1 MLVLRADGA
10 AGVVEVEDEEEEDEY
25 DVRPAENV
33 LAFLESVRLD
43 RKVEEKKWQ
52 DKVAALDSI
61 LDAVKKIVKL
71 SGDWRDYVDTVQI
84 LKRFVGDSNQAVR
97 ALDGVLQ
104 WLFVSFMAHCTSCC
118 DSV

>member
-1 MLVLRADGA
+1 MTFNVMCMMVWSDGA
-10 AGVVEVEDEEEEDEY
+10 AGAVEDDEEEEEDEY
-25 DVRPAENV
+25 DVRPAENI
-33 LAFLESVRLD
+33 LGFLESVRLD

-84 LKRFVGDSNQAVR
+84 LKRFVADSNQAVS
-97 ALDGVLQ
+97 APSAI
-104 WLFVSFMAHCTSCC
+104 FVVFPI
-118 DSV
+118 